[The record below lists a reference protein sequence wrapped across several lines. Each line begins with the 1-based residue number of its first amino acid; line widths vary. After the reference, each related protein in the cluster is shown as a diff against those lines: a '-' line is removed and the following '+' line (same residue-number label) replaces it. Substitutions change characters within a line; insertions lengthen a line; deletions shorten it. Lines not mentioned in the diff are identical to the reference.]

1 MPILSFRLFP
11 IYLAFICS
19 IGLVCLSTVC
29 GVLPSMSVSSLS
41 VSPFANCP
49 PSPRYQPSQSCPAIA
64 VMCHRVPSAQL
75 SSSLTTVPVNFAHLA
90 VTPSL
95 CKLPLSYLPIS
106 PFLHRSIARFIFLSL
121 SSCGIYVS
129 FVHKIN
135 LFLSYMLPTHLL
147 YLPSHLPKAYTFTVS
162 MGSVALYICLLY
174 SHTKFMSAH
183 NLTQH
188 K

>member
-1 MPILSFRLFP
+1 MSNQ
-11 IYLAFICS
+11 
-19 IGLVCLSTVC
+19 VCLSILC
-29 GVLPSMSVSSLS
+29 LS
-41 VSPFANCP
+41 VHLLTALHPHD
-49 PSPRYQPSQSCPAIA
+49 QPSQSCPAIA
-64 VMCHRVPSAQL
+64 VMCHRIPSAQL

-90 VTPSL
+90 GTASL
-95 CKLPLSYLPIS
+95 CELPVYLPIS
-106 PFLHRSIARFIFLSL
+106 PFLHRSIAHFIFLPL
-121 SSCGIYVS
+121 SSCGIYIS

-135 LFLSYMLPTHLL
+135 LFLSCMLPTHLL